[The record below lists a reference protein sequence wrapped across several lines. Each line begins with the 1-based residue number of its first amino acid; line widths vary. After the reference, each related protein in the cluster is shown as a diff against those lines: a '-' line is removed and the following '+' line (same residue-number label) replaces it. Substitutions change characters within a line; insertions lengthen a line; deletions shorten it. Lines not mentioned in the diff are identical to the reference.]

1 MVSLSLGGETKSSSL
16 EDDVSSPPVNR
27 NGLDV
32 YFFYGQDCPHCVKV
46 EPFLGEMKQ
55 KFPLNLHT
63 FDIYNDRSS
72 LSLFGDYCDLYGL
85 PLEGRGVPAVF
96 VSDTYFVGDSPILN
110 GFEEAVKKAL
120 MENSSTDKA
129 VGADA
134 PKNPDQKAASVA
146 NSFSMIA
153 VTVAALIDS
162 VSPCSITILVFLIG
176 ARVLVADRRK
186 RALRVGLAF
195 CLSVF
200 IAYFLFGLGLF
211 TVVQVSGFSSI
222 FSLLVGLAAVLA
234 GIFYL
239 KDVFWYGGGRFVME
253 VPRSLKPLLMKM
265 LKGVTSPLG
274 AFVIGFVVACFELPC
289 TGGPYLFILGQ
300 LADNSTRLQAIPLLL
315 YYNFV
320 FVLPLIMTSL
330 LLYSNIL
337 SLSRAREWNAKNRR
351 LLRFISGSTLMALGF
366 LVMPLSQVVQ
376 FVQLFLCCF
385 KAVGPFVLITIS
397 IYFVVTFAP
406 LVKPR
411 LCSGTFLILL
421 LCATSFLIPSL
432 SVAIADSGNVPQS
445 EISGVWKESTELDK
459 VTLVEND
466 LGVRIDP
473 MLLEKA
479 RLNPDEV
486 LRVFIVFG
494 EKPVDYDRFIRSLNG
509 KILHDYEI
517 IEGVAISIPGRSLET
532 LKELENVLG
541 IHEDREVHA
550 FLDESA
556 PLISA
561 DDVWAGGINGSG
573 IDVCIVDTG
582 VNYDH
587 PALAGKVVAQKC
599 YCQGNPGPSGC
610 CPSGGETED
619 DAMDDNGH
627 GTHCA
632 GIVASTNDTYKGVA
646 PGSSIKAVKVLDSEG
661 SGWESDIVAGIDWC
675 SDQNADIISISLGG
689 GLFTS
694 YCDGE
699 PDAQAVNNAVD
710 AGAFVAISSGNDAST
725 THLSAPACASKGTS
739 VGATYDAD
747 VGGISWGAPVVCS
760 DTTTYADKIACV
772 TNRDDILDLLAP
784 GALITSTVLDSGFDT
799 YGGTSMAAPHVA
811 GAAALLLEAKPALTP
826 IEIEAILKQTGKSI
840 YDSETGLTFPRI
852 NVSAAVTLPS
862 MGHLEPYLIDPT
874 SDKYVAQHE
883 VFNFSSGVKCVG
895 GKCGNVSATL
905 GTKEI
910 SYDDGSA
917 ENAWAWNDEGNMWAV
932 GFTPA
937 EYPVRLE
944 NAGFY
949 IYPGW
954 PDPGNDNF
962 NVSIF
967 DDDGP
972 DGAPGTRLAGP
983 VNSGTIATGRVDVD
997 TSSLNITITDGDFY
1011 IALVQVGDHPD
1022 SVGIGTDEN
1031 EPWAQ
1036 RSWQRNV
1043 VAGGDWVQ
1051 LDSSYGNI
1059 LVRARVSIVSTVSGD
1074 APFYTASDN
1083 PQICLNLESGD
1094 GCNQTWQVNATG
1106 NPGPY
1111 EFSTVYNPKTY
1122 AWYVPSNTTQKI
1134 NITIIGAVHNVNSG
1148 LDYVTIQEA
1157 IDAPETFNGHAII
1170 VSPGTYNENIDVN
1183 KSLSIRSVSNDPA
1196 DTVVNASD
1204 QGIPVFN
1211 VTTNNVSIGGFTITG
1226 AGEDAGI
1233 YISGFKNSSIS
1244 DNIVVDNRVG
1254 IHLSQPYYAYHNIS
1268 SNTVN
1273 QNDIGIWLENSSFN
1287 VVSDNVIISNGL
1299 ASIELRNSSSNAIT
1313 YNNISLSEKG
1323 VIVHENSFSSNISYN
1338 NIFDNA
1344 WNLYNNQTDLVTAER
1359 NWWGGICCYCID
1371 NKIYDNEEGKGE
1383 VYFNPVLDAS
1393 YSEGIATDCWKH
1405 DVAIT
1410 HIQARPIAV
1419 PQGQPIYINVTVENL
1434 GNFSET
1440 FNVIVYAG
1448 GDVGE
1453 LRFEIGNKTVSLGI
1467 QELRLLEFVWDTM
1480 EVPCGTYYITA
1491 EAILPEDADPSDNIA
1506 STRVGGIGVPY
1517 SPHSVDIV
1525 GLLIP
1530 IALAI
1535 LVIVSLGAAAL
1546 GFFKILMSPRLRW
1559 PWRAYIIKKEHGRA
1573 L

>member
-1 MVSLSLGGETKSSSL
+1 MVSLSFGGETKSSSS
-16 EDDVSSPPVNR
+16 EEDVSSAPVDG
-27 NGLDV
+27 NGLGV
-32 YFFYGQDCPHCVKV
+32 YFFYGQGCPHCASV
-46 EPFLGEMKQ
+46 EPFLDKMKH
-55 KFPLNLHT
+55 KYPLQLHA

-72 LSLFGDYCDLYGL
+72 LSAFSDYCDLYSL
-85 PLEGRGVPAVF
+85 PLEGRGVPAIF

-120 MENSSTDKA
+120 MKDSSTDRA
-129 VGADA
+129 VDVDVTESS
-134 PKNPDQKAASVA
+134 NQEVVSAAS
-146 NSFSMIA
+146 SFSMI
-153 VTVAALIDS
+153 TLTIAALIDS
-162 VSPCSITILVFLIG
+162 VSPCSIAILVFLIG

-211 TVVQVSGFSSI
+211 TFVQVSGFSSI

-234 GIFYL
+234 GVFYL
-239 KDVFWYGGGRFVME
+239 KDVFWYGDRGSVME

-265 LKGVTSPLG
+265 LKGVTSPFG

-330 LLYSNIL
+330 LLYFNIL
-337 SLSRAREWNAKNRR
+337 SIGKAREWNDKNKC
-351 LLRFISGSTLMALGF
+351 LLRFISGFTLMALG
-366 LVMPLSQVVQ
+366 LMVIPLSLAVQ
-376 FVQLFLCCF
+376 FIQLFLCCF
-385 KAVGPFVLITIS
+385 KAVGPFVLVTIS
-397 IYFVVTFAP
+397 IYFGVSVAP
-406 LVKPR
+406 LAKTK

-421 LCATSFLIPSL
+421 IATSFLIPSL
-432 SVAIADSGNVPQS
+432 SVAIANSGNVPQS
-445 EISGVWKESTELDK
+445 GISGLWKESTELDK
-459 VTLVEND
+459 VALVEND

-479 RLNPDEV
+479 RLKPDEV

-494 EKPVDYDRFIRSLNG
+494 EKPVDYDRFVRSLNG
-509 KILHDYEI
+509 KILHDYEV
-517 IEGVAISIPGRSLET
+517 IEGIAISIAGRYLET
-532 LKELENVLG
+532 LKELENVVG

-561 DDVWAGGINGSG
+561 DDVWAEGINGSG
-573 IDVCIVDTG
+573 VDVCIVDTG
-582 VNYDH
+582 VNYNH

-619 DAMDDNGH
+619 DAMDDHGH

-710 AGAFVAISSGNDAST
+710 AGAFVAVSSGNDAST

-747 VGGISWGAPVVCS
+747 VGGIVWGNPEVCR
-760 DTTTYADKIACV
+760 DTATYADKIACI

-784 GALITSTVLDSGFDT
+784 GALITSTGLNSDFDT
-799 YGGTSMAAPHVA
+799 RGGTSMAAPHVA
-811 GAAALLLEAKPALTP
+811 GAAALLLEAKPTLTP
-826 IEIEAILKQTGKSI
+826 IEIEAILKHTGEGI

-852 NVSAAVTLPS
+852 NVSAAVSLPS

-874 SDKYVAQHE
+874 SDKHVAQHAF
-883 VFNFSSGVKCVG
+883 FNFSSGVKCVG

-917 ENAWAWNDEGNMWAV
+917 ENAWVWTYEGNIWAV
-932 GFTPA
+932 GFTPI

-944 NAGFY
+944 TGKFY

-972 DGAPGTRLAGP
+972 DGAPGTLLGGP
-983 VNSGTIATGRVDVD
+983 INSGPIATGWVDVGI
-997 TSSLNITITDGDFY
+997 SSLNITITDGDFY
-1011 IALVQVGDHPD
+1011 LALVQVGDHPN
-1022 SVGIGTDEN
+1022 SVGMGTDEN
-1031 EPWAQ
+1031 GPWAQ

-1059 LVRARVSIVSTVSGD
+1059 LTRAVVGIVSTISGD
-1074 APFYTASDN
+1074 APFYTTSDN
-1083 PQICLNLESGD
+1083 PQTCLNLESGD
-1094 GCNQTWQVNATG
+1094 SCNQTWQVNATG
-1106 NPGPY
+1106 NPGSY
-1111 EFSTVYNPKTY
+1111 EFSAVYNSETY

-1134 NITIIGAVHNVNSG
+1134 NVRIIGAVYNVNSG
-1148 LDYVTIQEA
+1148 LDYATIQEA
-1157 IDAPETFNGHAII
+1157 IDAAETFNGHAI
-1170 VSPGTYNENIDVN
+1170 VVYPGTYNENIDVN
-1183 KSLSIRSVSNDPA
+1183 KSLSIRSISDDPA
-1196 DTVVNASD
+1196 DTIVNSSD
-1204 QGIPVFN
+1204 PEGPVFN
-1211 VTTNNVSIGGFTITG
+1211 VTANNVSIGGFTITG
-1226 AGEDAGI
+1226 AGEGAGI
-1233 YISGFKNSSIS
+1233 YISGFDNSSIS
-1244 DNIVVDNRVG
+1244 DNVVTGNRMG
-1254 IHLSQPYYAYHNIS
+1254 IYLRQPYYAYHNVS
-1268 SNTVN
+1268 GNSLN
-1273 QNDIGIWLENSSFN
+1273 QNDVGIWLENSSY
-1287 VVSDNVIISNGL
+1287 NVISVNVINSNSDAGV
-1299 ASIELRNSSSNAIT
+1299 ELRNSSSNTIT
-1313 YNNISLSEKG
+1313 YNNVSLSEKG
-1323 VIVHENSFSSNISYN
+1323 ITLYGSSFSNNISYN
-1338 NIFDNA
+1338 NIFDNT
-1344 WNLYNNQTDLVTAER
+1344 WNLYNNLTDTMTAEY
-1359 NWWGGICCYCID
+1359 NWWGTICCYCID
-1371 NKIYDNEEGKGE
+1371 SKIYDDEEGRGE
-1383 VYFNPVLDAS
+1383 VDVNPVLDAP
-1393 YSEGIATDCWKH
+1393 YAEGVATDCWNH
-1405 DVAIT
+1405 DVAVTGIKVWPLW
-1410 HIQARPIAV
+1410 APK
-1419 PQGQPIYINVTVENL
+1419 GQLIYINVTVGNL

-1440 FNVIVYAG
+1440 FSVIVYAERNV
-1448 GDVGE
+1448 GDVHVD
-1453 LRFEIGNKTVSLGI
+1453 IGNETVSLDRGYSTI
-1467 QELRLLEFVWDTM
+1467 VECTWNTTD
-1480 EVPCGTYYITA
+1480 VPYGTYWITA
-1491 EAILPEDADPSDNIA
+1491 EAVLPEDYDPTNNVDWV
-1506 STRVGGIGVPY
+1506 RVGGI
-1517 SPHSVDIV
+1517 SVSLREPETNVLALFAPLASAILAV
-1525 GLLIP
+1525 A
-1530 IALAI
+1530 ALAAVAI
-1535 LVIVSLGAAAL
+1535 S
-1546 GFFKILMSPRLRW
+1546 FFRFSMSIRLKMR
-1559 PWRAYIIKKEHGRA
+1559 
-1573 L
+1573 